1 MKVNP
6 MKQKDPQPPSDYWLS
21 LSDLLSVLV
30 FIFITTL
37 VAFSLVYQ
45 KEKISYEAIQ
55 ADLMKAPLS
64 QEMILKQIQQDLSA
78 NGIKSDIISQDGIL
92 RLQDDAIAFPM
103 AKAYPDLEYR
113 KNLAKIAKVLARQ
126 INCYTMNKSTTAL
139 TPAVD
144 ESFEH
149 CAESISAPQTVCSN
163 PYKNSIQSIMIEGHT
178 DSVPL
183 KAGVG
188 YFDNLTLSS
197 ARASTVFRIMRR
209 CAPELESFMN
219 DEHQAVFGVAGYS
232 SSRPAYPEDPR
243 DARNRRIDIRIIMNK
258 YDVKEL
264 DQSVLAKYLPEH
276 ANQKSF

>member
-1 MKVNP
+1 
-6 MKQKDPQPPSDYWLS
+6 MKQRDPQHPSDYWLS

-45 KEKISYEAIQ
+45 KEKITYEKIQ

-64 QEMILKQIQQDLSA
+64 QDSILKQIQQDLTA
-78 NGIKSDIISQDGIL
+78 NGIKSDIISQEGIL

-126 INCYTMNKSTTAL
+126 INCYTKDKANVTQTAV
-139 TPAVD
+139 AD
-144 ESFEH
+144 ESYEH
-149 CAESISAPQTVCSN
+149 CSAAITAPQTVCSN
-163 PYKNSIQSIMIEGHT
+163 PYANSIQSIMIEGHT

-219 DEHQAVFGVAGYS
+219 EDNQAVFGVAGYS
-232 SSRPAYPEDPR
+232 SSRPAFPEDPR
-243 DARNRRIDIRIIMNK
+243 DARNRRIDIRIIMDK

-264 DQSVLAKYLPEH
+264 DQSVLAKYLPEQ
-276 ANQKSF
+276 ATKKTF